1 MRVCVAQL
9 CVVAFPVPA
18 VVVDSLLCDVVEGSD
33 PLQDS
38 IRLVNR
44 SPRALVYRVRVSVQ
58 NKFIIKSGEGVIE
71 GGQQLSV
78 SVVLKSFPSELPSDG
93 SPLAKFAVEFLECD
107 DGYYTEGS
115 KSFWSSRGGSAIR
128 KSVLSAAVR
137 ALSPSAPVSVSL
149 EDSMDVSPSSLS
161 FTGTISW

>member
-1 MRVCVAQL
+1 MWT
-9 CVVAFPVPA
+9 
-18 VVVDSLLCDVVEGSD
+18 EGSN
-33 PLQDS
+33 PLRDE
-38 IRLVNR
+38 IRLRNVGAISLVFR
-44 SPRALVYRVRVSVQ
+44 IRASLA
-58 NKFIIKSGEGVIE
+58 NAFIIPTSEGVIE

-78 SVVLKSFPSELPSDG
+78 PVVLKSFPSELPSDG